1 MRKLKS
7 LNCEVKEI
15 KICSNYI
22 RNGTTCNYLRF
33 SNGITRTEALN
44 ALRRYNDNMAKN
56 ADKEFWAL
64 VLKNMENEMKVQINQ
79 ELDRLKPIEEAIFL
93 ALCGLN
99 TISAGSRMTGV
110 VRLEMAVAILQREI
124 EKLNNEFESLS

>member
-22 RNGTTCNYLRF
+22 RNDTVCSYLHYADSF
-33 SNGITRTEALN
+33 SSLEALN

-56 ADKEFWAL
+56 ADKKFWAL
-64 VLKNMENEMKVQINQ
+64 VLQNMEDMNEAK
-79 ELDRLKPIEEAIFL
+79 
-93 ALCGLN
+93 
-99 TISAGSRMTGV
+99 
-110 VRLEMAVAILQREI
+110 EM
-124 EKLNNEFESLS
+124 

>member
-15 KICSNYI
+15 KLCSEYT

-33 SNGITRTEALN
+33 SNGICRLEALN

-56 ADKEFWAL
+56 ADKKFWAL
-64 VLKNMENEMKVQINQ
+64 VLQNMEDINEAK
-79 ELDRLKPIEEAIFL
+79 
-93 ALCGLN
+93 
-99 TISAGSRMTGV
+99 
-110 VRLEMAVAILQREI
+110 EM
-124 EKLNNEFESLS
+124 